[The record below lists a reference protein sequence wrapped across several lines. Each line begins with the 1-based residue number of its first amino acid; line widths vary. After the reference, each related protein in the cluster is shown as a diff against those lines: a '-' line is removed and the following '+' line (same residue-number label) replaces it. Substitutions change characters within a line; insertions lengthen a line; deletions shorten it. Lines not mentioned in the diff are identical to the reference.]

1 MKENEPIIVTQLFN
15 TSIEQVWEAL
25 TDVNQMRQWY
35 FDPISDFKPEL
46 AFTTNF
52 LVTNEG
58 RNFTHNWLITEVKF
72 PTKISYR
79 WTFDEYPGESIS
91 TFELSKKAHQTLLTV
106 TSKIIKDFPT
116 DIPEF
121 KRESGAAGWEYLIKE
136 SLPIFLQKSDKF

>member
-1 MKENEPIIVTQLFN
+1 MKNNEPIIVTQLFN
-15 TSIEQVWEAL
+15 ASMEQVWEAL
-25 TDVNQMRQWY
+25 TDVNQMQQWY
-35 FDPISDFKPEL
+35 FDAIPDFKPEL

-58 RNFTHNWLITEVKF
+58 RNFTHNWLITEVEF
-72 PTKISYR
+72 PTKISYQ

-91 TFELSKKAHQTLLTV
+91 TFELTKKGNQTLLTV

-121 KRESGAAGWEYLIKE
+121 KRESGVSGWEYLIKE
-136 SLPIFLQKSDKF
+136 SLVKFLATK

>member
-15 TSIEQVWEAL
+15 ASMEQVWEAL

-35 FDPISDFKPEL
+35 FDAIPDFKPEVS
-46 AFTTNF
+46 FKTRF
-52 LVTNEG
+52 LITNEG
-58 RNFTHNWLITEVKF
+58 RNFTHNWVITEVDI

-91 TFELSKKAHQTLLTV
+91 TFELSKKEHQTLLTV

-121 KRESGAAGWEYLIKE
+121 KRESGVAGWEYLIKE
-136 SLPIFLQKSDKF
+136 SLVKFLATR